1 MVDYQQALELKLVVN
16 VALRQKPYMAARLA
30 RHEPNVA

>member
-16 VALRQKPYMAARLA
+16 VALRLKPFMAARLA
-30 RHEPNVA
+30 RREPNAA